1 VTVPDSDL
9 VCSLTATD
17 YRDRQAAWRTV
28 GKYVTASTAV
38 PGGLR
43 MSFAPARGLADS
55 LTELVR
61 LEGECC
67 AWMAFALSESP
78 DGIGLSITANGV
90 DGERAVRETFAPLV
104 GSLEQTRS

>member
-1 VTVPDSDL
+1 MTVPDSDL

-78 DGIGLSITANGV
+78 NGIGLSITANGV
-90 DGERAVRETFAPLV
+90 DGERAVRETFAPLA
-104 GSLEQTRS
+104 GPTRS